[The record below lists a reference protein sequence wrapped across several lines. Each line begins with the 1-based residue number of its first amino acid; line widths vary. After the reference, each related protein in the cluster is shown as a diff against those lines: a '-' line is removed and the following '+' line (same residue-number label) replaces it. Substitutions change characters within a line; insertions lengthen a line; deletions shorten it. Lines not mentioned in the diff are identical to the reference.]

1 MKMKKPIRILQVL
14 TIMNRG
20 GAETMIMNYYR
31 NIDRSKIQFDFLL
44 HRKEKGAFD
53 DEIISLGGKIYRM
66 QNINLKKIPAYLKAL
81 DVFFKNHKEYRVI
94 HSHINAFS
102 VFVLRAAKKNNIP
115 IRIAHSH
122 TSLYNLN
129 LNPFSKKRHSLSFA
143 AKFIAQNIF
152 KLKIPTY
159 SNYYFSCGDKAGK
172 WLFGKNN
179 FSKVK
184 IINNAIDSD
193 LFIYNEGKSLKM
205 KKDLNL
211 EGKIVLGH
219 VGNFV
224 PEKNHYFLLKIYQEI
239 KKINPKASLV
249 LVGAFGEAE
258 IEKLINES
266 LPEDLNLLGLRSD
279 VPDVLQA
286 IDIFLFPSTNEG
298 LPVTLIEAQ
307 AAGLKI
313 IASDDITQEL
323 NITNL
328 IDFLP
333 LKQSPEYWAKVILDS
348 YPYQRRNTK
357 NQIIEGEYDIE
368 SNALALQEF
377 YINQLH
383 SSKSA

>member
-1 MKMKKPIRILQVL
+1 MEEPIRILQVF

-31 NIDRSKIQFDFLL
+31 NLDRSKIQFDFLL

-53 DEIISLGGKIYRM
+53 DEIKSLGGKIYHM
-66 QNINLKKIPAYLKAL
+66 QNINLKNIPAYLKSL
-81 DVFFKNHKEYRVI
+81 DFFFKNHKEYKII

-102 VFVLRAAKKNNIP
+102 VFVLRVAKKNNVP

-143 AKFIAQNIF
+143 LKFIVQNLF
-152 KLKIPTY
+152 KLKIPVY
-159 SNYYFSCGDKAGK
+159 SNYYFSCGDKAGR
-172 WLFGKNN
+172 WLFGKKNI
-179 FSKVK
+179 SKVK

-193 LFIYNEGKSLKM
+193 LFIYNQGKSLSI
-205 KKDLNL
+205 KKSLGL
-211 EGKIVLGH
+211 EGQMVLGH
-219 VGNFV
+219 VGNLV
-224 PEKNHYFLLKIYQEI
+224 TEKNHTFLIKIYKEL

-249 LVGAFGEAE
+249 LVGAFGASEF
-258 IEKLINES
+258 EKLINEP
-266 LPEDLNLLGLRSD
+266 LPEDLKILGLRSD
-279 VPDVLQA
+279 VPDILQA

-307 AAGLKI
+307 ASGLKI

-323 NITNL
+323 NMTNL

-333 LKQSPEYWAKVILDS
+333 LKRSPEYWATAVLNS
-348 YPYQRRNTK
+348 YPYERRNTK
-357 NQIIEGEYDIE
+357 VEIIEGNYDIK
-368 SNALALQEF
+368 SNASALQEF
-377 YINQLH
+377 YINEFH
-383 SSKSA
+383 I

>member
-1 MKMKKPIRILQVL
+1 MEKPIRILQVL

-53 DEIISLGGKIYRM
+53 DEIKSLGGKIYKM
-66 QNINLKKIPAYLKAL
+66 QNLSLKNIPAYVKSL
-81 DVFFKNHKEYRVI
+81 DFFLKNHKEYKVI

-102 VFVLRAAKKNNIP
+102 VFILRAAKKNNVP

-129 LNPFSKKRHSLSFA
+129 INPFSKKRNSLSFA
-143 AKFIAQNIF
+143 IKFIVQNLF
-152 KLKIPTY
+152 KLKIPAY
-159 SNYYFSCGDKAGK
+159 ANYYFSCGDKAGQ
-172 WLFGKNN
+172 WLFGKKNI
-179 FSKVK
+179 SKVK

-193 LFIYNEGKSLKM
+193 LFTYNEDKSLKM
-205 KKDLNL
+205 KKALSL

-224 PEKNHYFLLKIYQEI
+224 PEKNHSFLIKIYQEI

-249 LVGAFGEAE
+249 LVGAFGKYE
-258 IEKLINES
+258 IEKLVNGS
-266 LPEDLNLLGLRSD
+266 LPKDLNILGLRSD
-279 VPDVLQA
+279 VPDILQA

-323 NITNL
+323 NMTNL
-328 IDFLP
+328 IDFIP
-333 LKQSPEYWAKVILDS
+333 LENSPEYWAKAVLNS

-357 NQIIEGEYDIE
+357 NQIIEGNYDIKR
-368 SNALALQEF
+368 NASALQEF
-377 YINQLH
+377 YINEFYLIR
-383 SSKSA
+383 SA

>member
-1 MKMKKPIRILQVL
+1 MEKPIRILQVL

-31 NIDRSKIQFDFLL
+31 NIDRKKIQFDFLL
-44 HRKEKGAFD
+44 HRKEKWAFD
-53 DEIISLGGKIYRM
+53 DEIKALGGKIYTM
-66 QNINLKKIPAYLKAL
+66 DNISLKKIPAYLKSL
-81 DVFFKNHKEYRVI
+81 DVFLKNHKEYKII

-102 VFVLRAAKKNNIP
+102 VFVLKVAKKNNIP

-129 LNPFSKKRHSLSFA
+129 LNPFSKKRNSLSFA
-143 AKFIAQNIF
+143 AKFIAQNLF

-159 SNYYFSCGDKAGK
+159 SNYYFSCGEKAGK
-172 WLFGKNN
+172 WLFGKKNV
-179 FSKVK
+179 SKVK

-193 LFIYNEGKSLKM
+193 LFIYNEDKSLKM
-205 KKDLNL
+205 KKELSL
-211 EGKIVLGH
+211 EGKLVLGH

-224 PEKNHYFLLKIYQEI
+224 PEKNHSFLIKIFQEI
-239 KKINPKASLV
+239 KKINPKASLI
-249 LVGAFGEAE
+249 LVGAFGENE
-258 IEKLINES
+258 MEKLINEN
-266 LPEDLNLLGLRSD
+266 LPKDLNILGLRSD
-279 VPDVLQA
+279 VPDILQA
-286 IDIFLFPSTNEG
+286 IDIFIFPSTNEG

-313 IASDDITQEL
+313 IASDDITTEL

-333 LKQSPEYWAKVILDS
+333 LKKAPEYWAKAVLNS

-357 NQIIEGEYDIE
+357 NQIIEGDYDIK
-368 SNALALQEF
+368 SNASALQEF
-377 YINQLH
+377 YINKFHL
-383 SSKSA
+383 SEKSA